1 MLKAVWSNKGYI
13 LLGLLAY
20 VIVLALT
27 VPLNLVWEQV
37 KPHAKGLPVT
47 VKNMNGTLWQGQTTV
62 FSPQVGNVQASWTI
76 SPMSLLA
83 ANVELDLNLAAQ
95 GVSVESQVTVGQEI
109 VSLSNTKATLDSA
122 ILRPMLAA
130 SRTSLGGEFELN
142 NFTAAYNYK
151 NPEVIEANG
160 RVLFSGGDVAFPID
174 GKVISSRL
182 PMIIGD
188 INKQDKKLVLSLNTE
203 DQASLGQGYFEPH
216 GGWAG
221 IAIKRRF
228 LDVLGQQW
236 PGKAD
241 EDDVIFEVSEKV
253 L

>member
-20 VIVLALT
+20 IIVLALT

-47 VKNMNGTLWQGQTTV
+47 VKNMNGTVWQGQSTV
-62 FSPQVGNVQASWTI
+62 FSPQIGNVQASWTI

-83 ANVELDLNLAAQ
+83 ANLELDLNLVAQ
-95 GVSVESQVTVGQEI
+95 GVTVDSLVSVGQEI
-109 VSLSNTKATLDSA
+109 VTLSNTRAGLDSA
-122 ILRPMLAA
+122 ILRPVLTA
-130 SRTSLGGEFELN
+130 SRTSLDGEFELN
-142 NFTAAYNYK
+142 NFTAAYNYR
-151 NPEVIEANG
+151 NREVLEATG

-174 GKVISSRL
+174 GKMVSSKL

-188 INKQDKKLVLSLNTE
+188 ISKQDSKLVLNLNTE
-203 DQASLGQGYFEPH
+203 EQASLGQGYFEPT